1 MARKKSLNDLDND
14 PIIPN
19 DDTELDESSIFEEEE
34 DDSEDKGIDEILG
47 GATLGRAAG
56 DLDGWGSSVYEDYLS
71 CGFSV
76 LCNDVHSSG
85 ETSFNGGVFRRYFYA
100 VLTHDTPS

>member
-1 MARKKSLNDLDND
+1 MAGKKSKNALDDD

-19 DDTELDESSIFEEEE
+19 DDLEMEETSIFDEED

-56 DLDGWGSSVYEDYLS
+56 DLDGRGSSEYED
-71 CGFSV
+71 
-76 LCNDVHSSG
+76 N
-85 ETSFNGGVFRRYFYA
+85 
-100 VLTHDTPS
+100 

>member
-1 MARKKSLNDLDND
+1 MAGKKSKNALDDD

-19 DDTELDESSIFEEEE
+19 DDLEMEEASIFEEED

-56 DLDGWGSSVYEDYLS
+56 DRDGWGSSEYED
-71 CGFSV
+71 
-76 LCNDVHSSG
+76 N
-85 ETSFNGGVFRRYFYA
+85 
-100 VLTHDTPS
+100 

>member
-1 MARKKSLNDLDND
+1 MARKKSLGNLDND

-19 DDTELDESSIFEEEE
+19 DDTELDETSIFEDEE

-56 DLDGWGSSVYEDYLS
+56 DLDGWGSSEYED
-71 CGFSV
+71 
-76 LCNDVHSSG
+76 N
-85 ETSFNGGVFRRYFYA
+85 
-100 VLTHDTPS
+100 

>member
-1 MARKKSLNDLDND
+1 MAGKKSKNNLDDD

-19 DDTELDESSIFEEEE
+19 EDLELEESSIFEEEE

-56 DLDGWGSSVYEDYLS
+56 DLDGWAAPNMRTTN
-71 CGFSV
+71 FS
-76 LCNDVHSSG
+76 
-85 ETSFNGGVFRRYFYA
+85 
-100 VLTHDTPS
+100 

>member
-1 MARKKSLNDLDND
+1 MARKKSLGNLDND

-19 DDTELDESSIFEEEE
+19 DDTELDEVSIFDDDE

-56 DLDGWGSSVYEDYLS
+56 DLDGWGSSEYED
-71 CGFSV
+71 
-76 LCNDVHSSG
+76 N
-85 ETSFNGGVFRRYFYA
+85 
-100 VLTHDTPS
+100 

>member
-56 DLDGWGSSVYEDYLS
+56 DLDGWGSSEYEDNQS
-71 CGFSV
+71 ADFP
-76 LCNDVHSSG
+76 
-85 ETSFNGGVFRRYFYA
+85 FY
-100 VLTHDTPS
+100 VTTFTPPEKRLLMAAFFAAFFMQF

>member
-1 MARKKSLNDLDND
+1 MAGKKSKNNLDDD

-19 DDTELDESSIFEEEE
+19 DDLELEETSIFDEED

-56 DLDGWGSSVYEDYLS
+56 DFDGWGSSEYED
-71 CGFSV
+71 
-76 LCNDVHSSG
+76 N
-85 ETSFNGGVFRRYFYA
+85 
-100 VLTHDTPS
+100 

>member
-1 MARKKSLNDLDND
+1 MARKESLNDLDND

-56 DLDGWGSSVYEDYLS
+56 DLDGWGSSEYED
-71 CGFSV
+71 
-76 LCNDVHSSG
+76 N
-85 ETSFNGGVFRRYFYA
+85 
-100 VLTHDTPS
+100 

>member
-56 DLDGWGSSVYEDYLS
+56 DLDGWGSSEYED
-71 CGFSV
+71 
-76 LCNDVHSSG
+76 N
-85 ETSFNGGVFRRYFYA
+85 
-100 VLTHDTPS
+100 

>member
-1 MARKKSLNDLDND
+1 MARKKSLGNLDND

-19 DDTELDESSIFEEEE
+19 DDTELDEVSIFEDEE

-56 DLDGWGSSVYEDYLS
+56 DLDGWGSSEYED
-71 CGFSV
+71 
-76 LCNDVHSSG
+76 N
-85 ETSFNGGVFRRYFYA
+85 
-100 VLTHDTPS
+100 

>member
-1 MARKKSLNDLDND
+1 MARKKSLNELDND

-19 DDTELDESSIFEEEE
+19 DDTELDEVSIFEEEE

-56 DLDGWGSSVYEDYLS
+56 DLDGWGSSEYED
-71 CGFSV
+71 
-76 LCNDVHSSG
+76 N
-85 ETSFNGGVFRRYFYA
+85 
-100 VLTHDTPS
+100 